1 LGVFYFF
8 FGGAIETELFGG
20 CAILVQSLLKT
31 TLAAMPTPSTSD
43 LPTPKSWDEFED
55 ITWEIYKRKWQDNH
69 AQRYGRSGQ
78 PQNGIDIY
86 GQEKSSDKYIGVQC
100 KRYKDKQL
108 TKKII
113 QAEIVKAEC
122 FPSPL
127 SEYIIA
133 TTESRD
139 TKLQDFVRSLN
150 EKRRLENKFPVYIV
164 FWEDICNDLADPNN
178 RDLLKKYYSVWE
190 EIFSNQ
196 EKSIS
201 SEQVAS
207 IHCLLSLEIEQD
219 CNLLQELLN
228 QNHDALSKKWQS
240 CFSKN
245 RGVWRETSSRLLLA
259 RSSREL
265 MSKIQN
271 FYHQL
276 DEIEGRCRSLA
287 ALRSKIELLESKP
300 IYKDSKGG
308 FLGFHTKP
316 LHPSTNSYIY
326 TYSDFK
332 EVGAL
337 TERSS
342 TNFNKL
348 KEKVH
353 ETLNLGN
360 QITCELIKLCN
371 SRS

>member
-1 LGVFYFF
+1 
-8 FGGAIETELFGG
+8 
-20 CAILVQSLLKT
+20 
-31 TLAAMPTPSTSD
+31 MPTPSTSH
-43 LPTPKSWDEFED
+43 LPKPKSWDEFED
-55 ITWEIYKRKWQDNH
+55 ITWEIYQRKWHDNQ

-78 PQNGIDIY
+78 AQNGIDIY
-86 GQEKSSDKYIGVQC
+86 GRQNSSDKYIGVQC
-100 KRYKDKQL
+100 KRVEDNKL

-122 FPSPL
+122 FSPPL

-133 TTESRD
+133 TTASRD
-139 TKLQDFVRSLN
+139 AKLQDFVRSLN

-164 FWEDICNDLADPNN
+164 FWEDICNDLAEPNN
-178 RDLLKKYYSVWE
+178 RDLLKKYYSEWE
-190 EIFSNQ
+190 QIFSNQ

-207 IHCLLSLEIEQD
+207 IHCLLSLEIQQD

-228 QNHDALSKKWQS
+228 QNQDALSKKWQS

-245 RGVWRETSSRLLLA
+245 RGVWREESSRLLLA
-259 RSSREL
+259 RSSIEL
-265 MSKIQN
+265 MSKVQK

-276 DEIEGRCRSLA
+276 DDIESRCKSLL
-287 ALRSKIELLESKP
+287 ALRYRIELVNSKP
-300 IYKDSKGG
+300 MYIDSKGG
-308 FLGFHTKP
+308 IFGFNTKP
-316 LHPSTNSYIY
+316 LHPLASCFY
-326 TYSDFK
+326 TDSDLK
-332 EVGAL
+332 EVFDL
-337 TERSS
+337 TEKSS
-342 TNFNKL
+342 TDFNKL

-371 SRS
+371 SGS

>member
-1 LGVFYFF
+1 
-8 FGGAIETELFGG
+8 
-20 CAILVQSLLKT
+20 
-31 TLAAMPTPSTSD
+31 MPTPSTSD
-43 LPTPKSWDEFED
+43 LPKPKSWDEFED

-69 AQRYGRSGQ
+69 AQRYGRNGQ
-78 PQNGIDIY
+78 EQNGIDIY
-86 GQEKSSDKYIGVQC
+86 GRQNSSDKYIGVQC
-100 KRYKDKQL
+100 KRYQDKKL
-108 TKKII
+108 TQKII
-113 QAEIVKAEC
+113 KAEIVKAEG
-122 FPSPL
+122 FSYPL

-133 TTESRD
+133 TTASRD
-139 TKLQDFVRSLN
+139 TKLQDFVLSLN
-150 EKRRLENKFPVYIV
+150 QERGAENKFAVYIV
-164 FWEDICNDLADPNN
+164 FWEDICNDLADANN
-178 RDLLKKYYSVWE
+178 RDLLKKYYSEWE
-190 EIFSNQ
+190 PIFSNQ

-201 SEQVAS
+201 SDQVAS

-228 QNHDALSKKWQS
+228 QNQDALSKKWQS

-308 FLGFHTKP
+308 YLGFHTKP

-353 ETLNLGN
+353 ETLNFGN

>member
-1 LGVFYFF
+1 
-8 FGGAIETELFGG
+8 
-20 CAILVQSLLKT
+20 
-31 TLAAMPTPSTSD
+31 MPTPSTSY
-43 LPTPKSWDEFED
+43 LPIPKSWDEFED
-55 ITWEIYKRKWQDNH
+55 ITWESYKRKWHDNH
-69 AQRYGRSGQ
+69 AQKYGRSGQ
-78 PQNGIDIY
+78 LQNGIDIY
-86 GQEKSSDKYIGVQC
+86 GQQNSSGKYIGVQC
-100 KRYKDKQL
+100 KRYEDNKLNQ
-108 TKKII
+108 KII
-113 QAEIVKAEC
+113 KEEIVKAER
-122 FPSPL
+122 FSSPL
-127 SEYIIA
+127 NEYIIA
-133 TTESRD
+133 TTASRD
-139 TKLQDFVRSLN
+139 TKLQDLVWSLN
-150 EKRRLENKFPVYIV
+150 EERGAENKFAVYIV

-178 RDLLKKYYSVWE
+178 RDLLKKYYSEWE
-190 EIFSNQ
+190 PIFSNQ

-201 SEQVAS
+201 SDQVAS

-228 QNHDALSKKWQS
+228 QNQDALSKKWQS

-271 FYHQL
+271 FYRQL
-276 DEIEGRCRSLA
+276 DEIEGRCKSLA

-308 FLGFHTKP
+308 FLGFDTKP
-316 LHPSTNSYIY
+316 LHPFISSCIY

-353 ETLNLGN
+353 ETLNFGN